1 MEHTGRGKSVI
12 DFLGCVIAWL
22 IVAVFIVAGVCFSA
36 GVLLGD
42 LWLVGFGVVGV
53 VFGWVLWWLD
63 DMDV

>member
-1 MEHTGRGKSVI
+1 MEHAGRGKSVI

-22 IVAVFIVAGVCFSA
+22 TVAVFMVGGVCFSA
-36 GVLLGD
+36 GVMLGD
-42 LWLVGFGVVGV
+42 LWLVGFGVACV